1 VRTGIFPGHWGPSRV
16 KGCVLSESFQAVQAN
31 LVTSPLVRDSR
42 MAEPVAALRHPD
54 PCFQPDRDT
63 LLLRLQLDRFHPTN
77 WRSAWLLD
85 GP

>member
-1 VRTGIFPGHWGPSRV
+1 
-16 KGCVLSESFQAVQAN
+16 
-31 LVTSPLVRDSR
+31 